1 MHITTKKIICLAA
14 LTFFLAGI
22 ASRTIGQ
29 SIHWASK
36 LVFQYNSFKES
47 GSWSGEM
54 VLGEPDAYPYGSL
67 NEKAF
72 RLIKEDVYGTL
83 TLEFDNTRKTEEI
96 IIAENF
102 APGRVTKVIAF
113 DQQGTE
119 YVVYEK
125 EPQELGM
132 HARLLT
138 IPLDDVD
145 LAVKK
150 LSVHINTLSA
160 NAWCQIDAVGLSESM
175 LSEEQKREITK
186 SDETIIEEEITFS
199 QEKEKLKDV
208 INTQYREIKP
218 VISPDGL
225 TLYFARQD
233 YPANIGGKRDAQDI
247 YFSDMV
253 NSKWRLSQNIG
264 SPLNDKEP
272 NGVCSISPDG
282 NTMLVINAYKEDGTV
297 EGKGVSISY
306 RTGNGWTQ
314 PIKLDIDEFE
324 NKNQYQDFYLSN
336 SGKILLMAVEMP
348 DTYGDQ
354 DIYVSFRDH
363 DGSFTK
369 PLNLGNTINTSK
381 VEYSPF
387 LASDNRTVYFSSNGL
402 GGNGGS
408 DIFYTRRLDETWK
421 KWSKPQNIG
430 TEINSD
436 AWDAY
441 YTVTAR
447 GDYAYFVSTSEDDPG
462 GENAGDIY
470 RISLKKEI
478 KPDPV
483 VLITGRVLDKK
494 TRQPIEAE
502 INYESLNNKNEEGIA
517 NSNAEDGAYKI
528 ILPAGNTYG
537 FLAKSKGYIS
547 VFENDDFTDV
557 TEYKEVSKDLFLV
570 PIEIGQVVQ
579 LNNLFFT
586 QSKAD
591 ILPESETELER
602 LYELMKENPAMTIE
616 LKGHTDNQ
624 GYYKSNL
631 ILSQERADAVM
642 NYLIEKGISKKRM
655 TAKGY
660 GPTQPLYS
668 NSDPEKRAKNRR
680 VEVAILSI

>member
-1 MHITTKKIICLAA
+1 
-14 LTFFLAGI
+14 
-22 ASRTIGQ
+22 
-29 SIHWASK
+29 
-36 LVFQYNSFKES
+36 
-47 GSWSGEM
+47 
-54 VLGEPDAYPYGSL
+54 
-67 NEKAF
+67 
-72 RLIKEDVYGTL
+72 
-83 TLEFDNTRKTEEI
+83 
-96 IIAENF
+96 
-102 APGRVTKVIAF
+102 
-113 DQQGTE
+113 
-119 YVVYEK
+119 
-125 EPQELGM
+125 
-132 HARLLT
+132 
-138 IPLDDVD
+138 
-145 LAVKK
+145 
-150 LSVHINTLSA
+150 
-160 NAWCQIDAVGLSESM
+160 
-175 LSEEQKREITK
+175 
-186 SDETIIEEEITFS
+186 
-199 QEKEKLKDV
+199 
-208 INTQYREIKP
+208 
-218 VISPDGL
+218 
-225 TLYFARQD
+225 
-233 YPANIGGKRDAQDI
+233 
-247 YFSDMV
+247 MV